1 MISMPVIESI
11 RDMSRRG
18 VSNAEIQRRTGVSQP
33 TIRKYLAMKDFSPEM
48 PQATRRTSILAPYKP
63 FVDAILTEDEHVWH
77 KQRHT
82 ATRIYER
89 LLCETD
95 YDGAYGTVKNYVRR
109 RKQEMGRPEACFLE
123 LVWSPGEAQADF
135 GDVDI
140 VLLGEEVRAHF
151 FVLSFPFSNMG
162 FAQVYLGET
171 SECVCQGLVN
181 VFGHVGGVPIRI
193 VLDNA
198 TGAGRRIGRRVT
210 EAELFSRAR
219 VHYGFEVTFANPN
232 AGHEKGN
239 VERKVAWV
247 RQHLLT
253 PTPVVDDLARYNATL
268 LCRCEEA
275 DGRREHYERHVL
287 QAELFER
294 DRAALIALPATSF
307 SCVRYATAVCDKRGD
322 VTVDGGQRYHVL
334 DDMAKRSAIVC
345 YGATM
350 ISFADE
356 GGTVVA
362 ETPRRFGHATNGPD
376 PVSQL
381 RLLSMRPGGWRNS
394 ATRLAVPTDVAAHMD
409 ALEASALCD
418 LLSYMARWCQTS
430 TLEEVGAA
438 MSEVM
443 DRTGRM
449 HPHDVEMTLARMS
462 GFGIGTAPDRGPD
475 LSIYDGMLKGGVA

>member
-33 TIRKYLAMKDFSPEM
+33 TIRKYLAMEDFSPEM
-48 PQATRRTSILAPYKP
+48 PQRMRRTSILDPYKP
-63 FVDAILTEDEHVWH
+63 FVDAILAEDEHVWH

-82 ATRIYER
+82 AARIYER

-109 RKQEMGRPEACFLE
+109 RKSEMGRPEACFLE

-171 SECVCQGLVN
+171 SECVCQGLVD

-198 TGAGRRIGRRVT
+198 TGAGRRVGRRVT
-210 EAELFSRAR
+210 EAELFSRAHA
-219 VHYGFEVTFANPN
+219 HYGFEVTFANPN

-253 PTPVVDDLARYNATL
+253 PTPGVDDLARYNAEL

-275 DGRREHYERHVL
+275 DGLRKHYERHVP
-287 QAELFER
+287 QGELFER

-307 SCVRYATAVCDKRGD
+307 SCVRYAAAVCDKRGD
-322 VTVDGGQRYHVL
+322 VTVDGGQRYHVS
-334 DDMAKRSAIVC
+334 DDMAKRPAIVC
-345 YGATM
+345 YGATT

-376 PVSQL
+376 PASQL
-381 RLLSMRPGGWRNS
+381 PLLSVRPGGWRNS
-394 ATRLAVPTDVAAHMD
+394 AARLAMPADVAAHMD
-409 ALEASALCD
+409 SLEVSVLSD

-430 TLEEVGAA
+430 TLEEVGCA

-443 DRTGRM
+443 GRTRHVRPG
-449 HPHDVEMTLARMS
+449 DVEMTLARMS
-462 GFGIGTAPDRGPD
+462 GFGLNTVPDRGPD
-475 LSIYDGMLKGGVA
+475 LSIYDRVLGGGAA

>member
-1 MISMPVIESI
+1 
-11 RDMSRRG
+11 
-18 VSNAEIQRRTGVSQP
+18 
-33 TIRKYLAMKDFSPEM
+33 
-48 PQATRRTSILAPYKP
+48 
-63 FVDAILTEDEHVWH
+63 
-77 KQRHT
+77 
-82 ATRIYER
+82 
-89 LLCETD
+89 
-95 YDGAYGTVKNYVRR
+95 
-109 RKQEMGRPEACFLE
+109 MGRPEACFLE

-171 SECVCQGLVN
+171 SECVCQGLVD

-198 TGAGRRIGRRVT
+198 TGAGRRMGRRVT
-210 EAELFSRAR
+210 EAELFSRAHAR
-219 VHYGFEVTFANPN
+219 YGFGVTFANPN

-253 PTPVVDDLARYNATL
+253 PTPVVDDLARYNAEL

-275 DGRREHYERHVL
+275 DGLRKHYERHVP
-287 QAELFER
+287 QGELFER

-307 SCVRYATAVCDKRGD
+307 SCVRYAAAVCDKRGD
-322 VTVDGGQRYHVL
+322 VTVDGGQRYHVS
-334 DDMAKRSAIVC
+334 DDMAKRPAIVC
-345 YGATM
+345 YGATT

-376 PVSQL
+376 PASQL
-381 RLLSMRPGGWRNS
+381 PLLSVRPGGWRNS
-394 ATRLAVPTDVAAHMD
+394 AARLAMPADVAAHMD
-409 ALEASALCD
+409 SLEVSVLSD

-430 TLEEVGAA
+430 TLEEVGCA

-443 DRTGRM
+443 GRTRHVRPG
-449 HPHDVEMTLARMS
+449 DVEMTLARMS
-462 GFGIGTAPDRGPD
+462 GFGLNTVPDRGPD
-475 LSIYDGMLKGGVA
+475 LSIYDRVLGGGAA

>member
-33 TIRKYLAMKDFSPEM
+33 TIRKYLAMEDFSPEM
-48 PQATRRTSILAPYKP
+48 PQRMRRTSILDPYKP
-63 FVDAILTEDEHVWH
+63 FVDAILAEDEHVWH

-82 ATRIYER
+82 AARIYER

-109 RKQEMGRPEACFLE
+109 RKLEMGRPEACFLE

-171 SECVCQGLVN
+171 SECVCQGLVD

-198 TGAGRRIGRRVT
+198 TGAGRRVGRRVT
-210 EAELFSRAR
+210 EAELFSRAHA
-219 VHYGFEVTFANPN
+219 HYGFEVTFANPN

-253 PTPVVDDLARYNATL
+253 PTPVVDDLARYNAEL

-275 DGRREHYERHVL
+275 DGLRKHYERHVP
-287 QAELFER
+287 QGELFER

-307 SCVRYATAVCDKRGD
+307 SCVRYAAAVCDKRGD
-322 VTVDGGQRYHVL
+322 VTVDGGQRYHVS
-334 DDMAKRSAIVC
+334 DDMAKRPAIVC
-345 YGATM
+345 YGATT

-376 PVSQL
+376 PASQL
-381 RLLSMRPGGWRNS
+381 PLLSVRPGGWRNS
-394 ATRLAVPTDVAAHMD
+394 AARLAMPADVAAHMD
-409 ALEASALCD
+409 SLEVSVLSD

-430 TLEEVGAA
+430 TLEEVGCA

-443 DRTGRM
+443 GRTRHVRPG
-449 HPHDVEMTLARMS
+449 DVEMTLARMS
-462 GFGIGTAPDRGPD
+462 GFGLNTVPDRGPD
-475 LSIYDGMLKGGVA
+475 LSIYDRVLGGGAA